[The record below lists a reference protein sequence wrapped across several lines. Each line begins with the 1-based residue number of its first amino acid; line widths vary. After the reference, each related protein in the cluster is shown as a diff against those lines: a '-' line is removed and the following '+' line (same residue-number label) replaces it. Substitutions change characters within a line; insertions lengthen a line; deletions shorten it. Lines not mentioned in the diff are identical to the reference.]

1 MTTYR
6 LFTLIGTLAAAVVW
20 GLHAPLLFE
29 MTRVGEMSALVL
41 LLFVAAVVALI
52 VGAVR
57 VLLGKKGQVSFALHI
72 VFACAAAGMIGIFY
86 PRLPLALSLV
96 VSVVALVLS
105 FAAQPAATTV
115 AEDTK

>member
-6 LFTLIGTLAAAVVW
+6 LFTLIGSMAAVVVW
-20 GLHAPLLFE
+20 GLHAPLLIE

-41 LLFVAAVVALI
+41 LLFVAAVIALV

-57 VLLGKKGQVSFALHI
+57 VQIGKKGQISFALHI
-72 VFACAAAGMIGIFY
+72 VFACSAAVMIGMFY

-96 VSVVALVLS
+96 VAILALVMS
-105 FAAQPAATTV
+105 VTAQPATATV

>member
-72 VFACAAAGMIGIFY
+72 VFACAAAVMIGMFY

-105 FAAQPAATTV
+105 FTAQAAATTV